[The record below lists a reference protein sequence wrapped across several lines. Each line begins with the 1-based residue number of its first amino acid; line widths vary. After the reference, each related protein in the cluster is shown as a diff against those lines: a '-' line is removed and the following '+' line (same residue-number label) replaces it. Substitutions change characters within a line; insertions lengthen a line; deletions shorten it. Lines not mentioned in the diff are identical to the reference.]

1 MTDTSPSS
9 PPTAVP
15 ASEPAAPVHPGSAAA
30 VAARPEKVI
39 VVMPAYN
46 AALTLEKTYREIPE
60 GSYDAIILVDDAS
73 KDDTVR
79 IARELN
85 LIVEVHPVNK
95 GYGGNQKT
103 CYSRALREGADIV
116 VMLHP
121 DNQYDPS
128 IVPDLVAPI
137 AAGDADV
144 VLASRMLGH
153 PLKGGMPLY
162 KFLAN
167 KWLTFV
173 ENLVLGTGF
182 SEFHTGY
189 RAFSRKALQSVN
201 FFSNSDDFVFD
212 NEILVQL
219 HIEGMRIKE
228 IPVTTRY
235 AHDSSSVGFAR
246 SCVYGLGILQTLV
259 KYLLHVK
266 GIRLE
271 PMFEGSRSPKT

>member
-1 MTDTSPSS
+1 MTESSQATPPAVSPSANRS
-9 PPTAVP
+9 RPG
-15 ASEPAAPVHPGSAAA
+15 HPGPSGAP
-30 VAARPEKVI
+30 ARPEKVI

-46 AALTLEKTYREIPE
+46 AALTLEKTYREIPP
-60 GSYDAIILVDDAS
+60 GSYDAIVLVDDAS

-103 CYSRALREGADIV
+103 CYSRALQEGADIV

-137 AAGDADV
+137 ASGEADV
-144 VLASRMLGH
+144 VLASRMLGR
-153 PLKGGMPLY
+153 PLRGGMPLY
-162 KFLAN
+162 KFVAN
-167 KWLTFV
+167 KILTFV
-173 ENLVLGTGF
+173 ENVVLGTRF

-219 HIEGMRIKE
+219 HMKSLRMKE

-246 SCVYGLGILQTLV
+246 SCVYGFGILQTLV
-259 KYLLHVK
+259 KYLLHTK
-266 GIRLE
+266 GIHHDS
-271 PMFEGSRSPKT
+271 MFD

>member
-1 MTDTSPSS
+1 MPKAPDTIE
-9 PPTAVP
+9 
-15 ASEPAAPVHPGSAAA
+15 ASEPAPSAR
-30 VAARPEKVI
+30 AARAKVI

-46 AALTLEKTYREIPE
+46 AARTLEKTYREIPK
-60 GSYDAIILVDDAS
+60 GSYDAIVLVDDAS

-85 LIVEVHPVNK
+85 LIVEVHPVNR

-103 CYSRALREGADIV
+103 CYTRALREGADVV

-137 AAGDADV
+137 ARGEADV
-144 VLASRMLGH
+144 VLASRMLGS

-162 KFLAN
+162 KYVAN
-167 KWLTFV
+167 KVLTAA
-173 ENLVLGTGF
+173 ENAVLRTRF

-189 RAFSRKALQSVN
+189 RAFSRKALQAVN
-201 FFSNSDDFVFD
+201 YFANSDDFVFD

-219 HIEGMRIKE
+219 HLKGMRMKE

-235 AHDSSSVGFAR
+235 AHDSSSVGFSR
-246 SCVYGLGILQTLV
+246 SCIYGLGILKTLV

-266 GIRLE
+266 GIRHDPL
-271 PMFEGSRSPKT
+271 FD

>member
-1 MTDTSPSS
+1 MTSGAEGSS
-9 PPTAVP
+9 RTPGAPPLP
-15 ASEPAAPVHPGSAAA
+15 APRG
-30 VAARPEKVI
+30 KVI

-46 AALTLEKTYREIPE
+46 AALTLEKTYREIPP
-60 GSYDAIILVDDAS
+60 GSYDGIILTDDAS
-73 KDDTVR
+73 SDDTVR

-85 LIVEVHPVNK
+85 LMVEVHPVNR

-103 CYSRALREGADIV
+103 CYARALREGADIV

-128 IVPDLVAPI
+128 IVPDLVDPI
-137 AAGDADV
+137 ARGEAQV
-144 VLASRMLGH
+144 VLASRMLGS

-167 KWLTFV
+167 KALTAV
-173 ENLVLGTGF
+173 ENAVLGTRF

-189 RAFSRKALQSVN
+189 RAFSRDALERVN
-201 FFSNSDDFVFD
+201 YFANSDDFVFD

-219 HIEGMRIKE
+219 VLKGMRFKE
-228 IPVTTRY
+228 IPVPTRY
-235 AHDSSSVGFAR
+235 QHDSSSVGFWR
-246 SCVYGLGILQTLV
+246 SCVYGVGILKTLV

-266 GIRLE
+266 GIRHDPL
-271 PMFEGSRSPKT
+271 FA

>member
-1 MTDTSPSS
+1 MTEPYPSPS
-9 PPTAVP
+9 PTAG
-15 ASEPAAPVHPGSAAA
+15 PAAAPPP
-30 VAARPEKVI
+30 PEKVI
-39 VVMPAYN
+39 IVMPAYN

-60 GSYDAIILVDDAS
+60 GSYDGIVLVDDAS

-79 IARELN
+79 IARQLN

-137 AAGDADV
+137 ASGEADV

-162 KFLAN
+162 KYVAN
-167 KWLTFV
+167 KTLTFL

-189 RAFSRKALQSVN
+189 RAFSRKALQGVN

-219 HIEGMRIKE
+219 HMRRMRIKE

-235 AHDSSSVGFAR
+235 THDSSSVGFIR
-246 SCVYGLGILQTLV
+246 SCVYGFGILQTLV
-259 KYLLHVK
+259 KYLFHVK
-266 GIRLE
+266 GFRHE
-271 PMFEGSRSPKT
+271 PMFDGESPPFR

>member
-1 MTDTSPSS
+1 MPETSDTRTAR
-9 PPTAVP
+9 PPD
-15 ASEPAAPVHPGSAAA
+15 PAAHGRSE
-30 VAARPEKVI
+30 RVI
-39 VVMPAYN
+39 IVMPAYN
-46 AALTLEKTYREIPE
+46 ASLTLEKTYREIPP
-60 GSYDAIILVDDAS
+60 GSYDAIVLVDDAS

-137 AAGDADV
+137 LAGEAEV

-162 KFLAN
+162 KYVAN
-167 KWLTFV
+167 KVLTAF
-173 ENLVLGTGF
+173 ENLVLGTRF

-189 RAFSRKALQSVN
+189 RAFSRKALQEVN
-201 FFSNSDDFVFD
+201 YFANSNDFVFD
-212 NEILVQL
+212 NEILVQFHL
-219 HIEGMRIKE
+219 KRMRFKE

-235 AHDSSSVGFAR
+235 AHDSSSVGFVR
-246 SCVYGLGILQTLV
+246 SCVYGIGILETLV
-259 KYLLHVK
+259 KSVLHVK
-266 GIRLE
+266 GIRHDQK
-271 PMFEGSRSPKT
+271 FH

>member
-1 MTDTSPSS
+1 MSEDRQ
-9 PPTAVP
+9 PPRGAN
-15 ASEPAAPVHPGSAAA
+15 ASAPEPAARRS
-30 VAARPEKVI
+30 VI

-60 GSYDAIILVDDAS
+60 GSYDSIILVDDAS

-79 IARELN
+79 IARDLN

-103 CYSRALREGADIV
+103 CYSRALREGADII

-137 AAGDADV
+137 AQGEADV
-144 VLASRMLGH
+144 VLASRMLGS
-153 PLKGGMPLY
+153 PLKGGMPRY
-162 KFLAN
+162 KFIAN
-167 KWLTFV
+167 KVLTAA
-173 ENLVLGTGF
+173 ENAVLKTRF

-201 FFSNSDDFVFD
+201 YFANSNDFVFD
-212 NEILVQL
+212 NEILVQCL
-219 HIEGMRIKE
+219 LKGMVFKE

-235 AHDSSSVGFAR
+235 AHDSSSVGFLR
-246 SCVYGLGILQTLV
+246 SCVYGLGILKTLA
-259 KYLLHVK
+259 KYTLHVR
-266 GIRLE
+266 GIRNDAL
-271 PMFEGSRSPKT
+271 FN

>member
-1 MTDTSPSS
+1 MTEPSPSAG
-9 PPTAVP
+9 PAPT
-15 ASEPAAPVHPGSAAA
+15 S
-30 VAARPEKVI
+30 ARPEKVI
-39 VVMPAYN
+39 IVMPAYN
-46 AALTLEKTYREIPE
+46 AALTLEKTYREIPA
-60 GSYDAIILVDDAS
+60 GSYDAIVLVDDAS

-103 CYSRALREGADIV
+103 CYARALREGADIV

-128 IVPDLVAPI
+128 IVPDLVVPI
-137 AAGDADV
+137 ASGEADV
-144 VLASRMLGH
+144 VLASRMLGR
-153 PLKGGMPLY
+153 PLKGGMPMY

-167 KWLTFV
+167 KALTFV
-173 ENLVLGTGF
+173 ENAVLGTRF

-189 RAFSRKALQSVN
+189 RAFNRKALQGVN
-201 FFSNSDDFVFD
+201 FFANSNDFVFD
-212 NEILVQL
+212 NEILVEL
-219 HIEGMRIKE
+219 HMNRLRIKE

-235 AHDSSSVGFAR
+235 AHDSSSVGFVR
-246 SCVYGLGILQTLV
+246 SCVYGLGILKTLV

-266 GIRLE
+266 GIRHE
-271 PMFEGSRSPKT
+271 PMFDGTLPPET